1 MSMTAAQHERAEL
14 AILLA
19 EVGPKAP
26 TLCGEWQT
34 KDLLAHLVLRETR
47 LDAAPGILVPA
58 LAGYTERVQ
67 RELADRDWSQLLEQF
82 RTGPPTLSPYR
93 LLDAQVN
100 AMEFFVHHEDVRRVH
115 EGWEPREL
123 SAATQDSLW
132 RRLRLISR
140 LGYRNSPVGVV
151 LQRENGARISAK
163 QGPDRVTL
171 TGAPEELVLHAF
183 GRDEVRLQPAGAPDD
198 IQAVLTLDRSF

>member
-1 MSMTAAQHERAEL
+1 MTAAQHERAEL

-67 RELADRDWSQLLEQF
+67 RELAGRDWSRLLEQF

-100 AMEFFVHHEDVRRVH
+100 AMEFFVHHEDVRRVQRA
-115 EGWEPREL
+115 GNRASFPP
-123 SAATQDSLW
+123 
-132 RRLRLISR
+132 RLRTPC
-140 LGYRNSPVGVV
+140 GVGC
-151 LQRENGARISAK
+151 G
-163 QGPDRVTL
+163 
-171 TGAPEELVLHAF
+171 
-183 GRDEVRLQPAGAPDD
+183 
-198 IQAVLTLDRSF
+198 

>member
-1 MSMTAAQHERAEL
+1 M
-14 AILLA
+14 
-19 EVGPKAP
+19 
-26 TLCGEWQT
+26 
-34 KDLLAHLVLRETR
+34 
-47 LDAAPGILVPA
+47 
-58 LAGYTERVQ
+58 
-67 RELADRDWSQLLEQF
+67 
-82 RTGPPTLSPYR
+82 
-93 LLDAQVN
+93 
-100 AMEFFVHHEDVRRVH
+100 
-115 EGWEPREL
+115 
-123 SAATQDSLW
+123 
-132 RRLRLISR
+132 ISR